1 MAKMAILVVSLAA
14 MAILTG
20 CSGPQAS
27 DTPVSNAA
35 QPPIPKSFFDRAII
49 YMVDP
54 DATAHM
60 SKAEDLV
67 ARAEKLKPPL
77 PDDVLAALYRDA
89 DLDRNHH
96 ITGVE
101 AKTFYESYILRFED
115 ALGRSRY

>member
-1 MAKMAILVVSLAA
+1 MTKMAILVVTLVSVAL
-14 MAILTG
+14 LTG
-20 CSGPQAS
+20 CSGSQTADAPAAS
-27 DTPVSNAA
+27 GV

-54 DATAHM
+54 DATPHM
-60 SKAEDLV
+60 AKAEDLV
-67 ARAEKLKPPL
+67 ARAEKLNPPL

-101 AKTFYESYILRFED
+101 AKTFYESYVLRFED

>member
-1 MAKMAILVVSLAA
+1 MTKMAILVVSLAA
-14 MAILTG
+14 TAILAG
-20 CSGPQAS
+20 CSGPKAS
-27 DTPVSNAA
+27 DTPAAAA

-54 DATAHM
+54 DATPHM
-60 SKAEDLV
+60 AKAEDLI

-89 DLDRNHH
+89 DLDRDHH

-101 AKTFYESYILRFED
+101 AKTFYESYVLRFED